1 VARISGPCRV
11 QRAVQSK
18 DRVERLLNGVFERF
32 AHSVQDVPAR
42 GGSGIL
48 KPHAETEKQAPGDC
62 FAFAPKRLLVLRN
75 DPRQLGVNVGIE
87 IAGEVGGGLANGR
100 QQLTDAGE
108 VVALSVDFC
117 GWREGDPEIG
127 TESEMW
133 AGALWRDRLGVRL
146 RRKLGALLRLGL
158 ALRLGEKTFDFGVD
172 ILRAIIP

>member
-1 VARISGPCRV
+1 M
-11 QRAVQSK
+11 QREG
-18 DRVERLLNGVFERF
+18 RVERLLNGVFERF
-32 AHSVQDVPAR
+32 AHSVQNVPAR

-48 KPHAETEKQAPGDC
+48 KPHAETEKQAPRDC

-133 AGALWRDRLGVRL
+133 PGPCSGIGSASGSGGSWGLFCASARRRLISALTSCGPSSHWASAGVA
-146 RRKLGALLRLGL
+146 
-158 ALRLGEKTFDFGVD
+158 
-172 ILRAIIP
+172 